1 MKIPSALRALK
12 HRNYRLFFGGQL
24 ISLIGTWMDSV
35 AASWLVYRL
44 TGSSVL
50 LGTVGFANQIPVFLL
65 ATLGGAAADRW
76 NRRSILVGTQA
87 ASMILAGILAAL
99 TLGGVVQVWHVI
111 GIATLLGV
119 VNAFDIPARQ
129 AFVVDMVGR
138 EDLMNAIALNSS
150 LFNGARMIGP
160 AVAGVL
166 VAAIG
171 EGWCFFANS
180 VSYIAVI
187 TGLLMMRV
195 AVRPRAVPGV
205 AGHAVQGFRFVVQ
218 NPPVRALIL
227 LLGIVSLTGMPY
239 AVLMPIFADQILHS
253 GSQGM
258 GVLMGCSGIGALAG
272 ALALAAKKGIAGL
285 GRWVAYG
292 AAGFGVSLILF
303 GMSRHFFASS
313 VALVAVGFCSIL
325 QMATSNTLVQSM
337 APDELRG
344 RIMAV
349 YSMMFMGMAPIGAF
363 GAGVAAS
370 AFGAPLTIVIG
381 GLICFAAAGVF
392 GWRLRFLRAQAREL
406 ILAQQTEGGVPSQE
420 ITGDR
425 AA

>member
-1 MKIPSALRALK
+1 
-12 HRNYRLFFGGQL
+12 
-24 ISLIGTWMDSV
+24 V
-35 AASWLVYRL
+35 
-44 TGSSVL
+44 
-50 LGTVGFANQIPVFLL
+50 
-65 ATLGGAAADRW
+65 
-76 NRRSILVGTQA
+76 
-87 ASMILAGILAAL
+87 LAGL
-99 TLGGVVQVWHVI
+99 TLAGVVQVWHVI
-111 GIATLLGV
+111 TIATLLGI

-180 VSYIAVI
+180 ASYIAVI
-187 TGLLMMRV
+187 AGLLMMRV
-195 AVRPRAVPGV
+195 EFRSRSASSGNGNAIE
-205 AGHAVQGFRFVVQ
+205 GFRFVVR
-218 NPPVRALIL
+218 NPPVRALML

-239 AVLMPIFADQILHS
+239 AVLMPIFADQVLHS
-253 GSQGM
+253 GAQGM
-258 GVLMGCSGIGALAG
+258 GILMGCSGIGALAG
-272 ALALAAKKGIAGL
+272 ALTLASKKGIAGL

-292 AAGFGVSLILF
+292 ATGFGIFLIIF
-303 GMSRHFFASS
+303 GLSRHFLVSS
-313 VALVAVGFCSIL
+313 VILVGVGFWSIL
-325 QMATSNTLVQSM
+325 QMATSNTLIQSM

-344 RIMAV
+344 RVMAV
-349 YSMMFMGMAPIGAF
+349 YSMMFMGMAPMGAL

-370 AFGAPLTIVIG
+370 AFGAPLAIIVG
-381 GLICFAAAGVF
+381 GLICLCGAGVF
-392 GWRLRFLRAQAREL
+392 GWRLRFLRPQAREL

-420 ITGDR
+420 ITGER